1 MTNKY
6 SKTSVVI
13 EDPSTD
19 EWAVS
24 FTSHNPEREDCID
37 CKTEADAWRLKH
49 IYDQTRAAL
58 TKACD
63 RIADG
68 HQTYEEAAT
77 AEMWADRFLSEAN
90 GRDQRRPT
98 PDTKQNL

>member
-1 MTNKY
+1 M
-6 SKTSVVI
+6 SSGR
-13 EDPSTD
+13 PAFSARAR
-19 EWAVS
+19 AVS
-24 FTSHNPEREDCID
+24 TNVLAIFSGASPAAAEEDCID

-58 TKACD
+58 TKACE

-90 GRDQRRPT
+90 IRRSDT
-98 PDTKQNL
+98 P